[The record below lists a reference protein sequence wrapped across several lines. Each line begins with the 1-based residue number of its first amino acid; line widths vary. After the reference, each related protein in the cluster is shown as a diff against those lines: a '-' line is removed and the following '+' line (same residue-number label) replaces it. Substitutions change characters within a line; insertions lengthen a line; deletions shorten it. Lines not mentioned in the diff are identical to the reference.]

1 MNSNSPG
8 SGSTSSEPGVFTGPG
23 AVSCCENTK
32 NKFEQSLL
40 RAIHEES
47 PDGILVVD
55 KENIVV
61 SHNRRLLE
69 VWRIDPAAIQAKD
82 ITMIGRSDLPLLSA
96 VVERTKNPELF
107 LKRVK
112 ELYSDPNAVDDCEI
126 ELRDG
131 RTLERHSTALWGEH
145 DEYLGR
151 VWFFRDITE
160 RKRYEDKLRQLS
172 VAVEQSPVAVVIT
185 DLAGNITY
193 VNPTFTRCTGYSFQE
208 ALGQNPRILKSGY
221 SSPEV
226 YEGLWRT
233 ITGGY
238 VWHGEFHNRKKS
250 GELYWESATIT
261 PIVDDKGVISHFLA
275 IKEDITESRLI
286 EAELRQ
292 AQKLEAIGHLAAGI
306 AHEINTPTQFVSD
319 NLTFLAD
326 SWKPVQELLKLYQR
340 VIHQT
345 TQADLG
351 PGVEAEIKQ
360 AEENADLDFLLSE
373 IPRAIEQ
380 SLDGSHRVAKIVRAM
395 KEFSHPDS
403 VAKTHADINKAIE
416 TTITVARNE
425 WKYVAD
431 IETAFDGSLPPVLC
445 HPGDFNQVILNL
457 IVNAAHAIKDKNPE
471 GQKGRITVSTKAAGD
486 CVEIAIADSGTGIPE
501 TIRSRVFDPFFT
513 TKEVGKGTG
522 QGLALAHN
530 VIVRKHGGKIW
541 FETESGGGTTFFIQL
556 PISGEHTPVPSTA

>member
-1 MNSNSPG
+1 MNSPPEPRLTSAE
-8 SGSTSSEPGVFTGPG
+8 SGI
-23 AVSCCENTK
+23 
-32 NKFEQSLL
+32 FEQSLL

-55 KENIVV
+55 KQGVVV

-69 VWRIDPAAIQAKD
+69 VWRVDPAAIRATD
-82 ITMIGRSDLPLLSA
+82 TTMVGRSDRPLLAA
-96 VVERTKNPELF
+96 VVEQTKNPESF

-112 ELYSDPNAVDDCEI
+112 ELYSDPNAVDHCEI

-131 RTLERHSTALWGEH
+131 RTLERHSTALWGGH
-145 DEYLGR
+145 REYLGR

-172 VAVEQSPVAVVIT
+172 LAVEQSPVSVVIT

-221 SSPEV
+221 SSADV
-226 YEGLWRT
+226 YERLWRT
-233 ITGGY
+233 ITGGE
-238 VWHGEFHNRKKS
+238 VWHGEFHNKKKS
-250 GELYWESATIT
+250 GELYWEAATIT

-275 IKEDITESRLI
+275 IKEDVTEHRLI

-319 NLTFLAD
+319 NLTFLAE
-326 SWKPVQELLKLYQR
+326 SWKPVDQLLKLYQR
-340 VIHQT
+340 IIHET
-345 TQADLG
+345 ARAGLG
-351 PGVEAEIKQ
+351 PGVGAEIEL
-360 AEENADLDFLLSE
+360 AEQNADLDFLLTE

-380 SLDGSHRVAKIVRAM
+380 SIDGSRRVAKIVRAM

-403 VAKTHADINKAIE
+403 ATKTPADINKAIE

-431 IETAFDGSLPPVLC
+431 IETGFDRSLPLVLC
-445 HPGDFNQVILNL
+445 YPGDINQVILNL
-457 IVNAAHAIKDKNPE
+457 IVNAAHAIKDKNQE
-471 GQKGRITVSTKAAGD
+471 GQKGRITVSTKATGD
-486 CVEIAIADSGTGIPE
+486 CVQIAIADSGTGIPE

-541 FETESGGGTTFFIQL
+541 FETEADRGTTFFIQL
-556 PISGEHTPVPSTA
+556 PISSERPPSPPTV